1 MTHPTL
7 DATTLAARLDGP
19 AAPLVIDVRS
29 AAEFASVHI
38 RGSYH
43 VPLPLLAEHTEEFA
57 RRMGV
62 DDTDGTE
69 GAGVVLVCQSGQRAG
84 QALGLLDAVGL
95 SGAAI
100 LDGGIAG
107 ARDGEI
113 ELVRGAGPW
122 AMDRQVRMAAGSL
135 VLTGLIAGRLL
146 SPRARLLSAAIASGL
161 VYSAASNTCGLAAV
175 LARMPWNTRV
185 AADPSLDGALAAL
198 PSSR

>member
-43 VPLPLLAEHTEEFA
+43 APLPLLVEHTKEFA

-62 DDTDGTE
+62 DDTDGT
-69 GAGVVLVCQSGQRAG
+69 GIVLVCQSGQRAG

-146 SPRARLLSAAIASGL
+146 SPRARLLSSAIASGL
-161 VYSAASNTCGLAAV
+161 VYSATSNTCGLVAV

>member
-7 DATTLAARLDGP
+7 DGTALAARLDGP

-62 DDTDGTE
+62 DDADGT
-69 GAGVVLVCQSGQRAG
+69 GIVLVCQSGQRAG

>member
-7 DATTLAARLDGP
+7 DGTTLAARLDGA

-57 RRMGV
+57 RRIGV
-62 DDTDGTE
+62 D
-69 GAGVVLVCQSGQRAG
+69 GAGGTGIVLVCQSGQRAG

-146 SPRARLLSAAIASGL
+146 SPRARLFSAAIASGL

-175 LARMPWNTRV
+175 LAWMPWNTRV